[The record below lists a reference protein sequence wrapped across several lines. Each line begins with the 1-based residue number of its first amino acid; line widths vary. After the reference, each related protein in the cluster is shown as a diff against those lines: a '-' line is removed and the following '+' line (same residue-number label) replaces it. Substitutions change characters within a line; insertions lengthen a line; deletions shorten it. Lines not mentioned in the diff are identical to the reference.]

1 MLCKNS
7 DNSRS
12 GSLYYISRLVIGIIA
27 LITSCLLVLFSY
39 KNYSRVS
46 EAKKTLTEAES
57 KSLARE
63 IRTKIKNPEHLAKEK
78 LIEIIQESAP
88 KEITYLAIWHN
99 GALFLENGTA
109 SMPFPQNYS
118 FNKGPFFIS
127 AQERVVQA
135 LTPLHL
141 FPPRPPGPPALT
153 PPGGPSAERAPGADW
168 LLLFEFVPMS
178 ALKLVKGAERS
189 LFVGIFASI
198 ILLLATALFWLLSIQ
213 AERRARNEADRQRLT
228 ALGEMTAVLGHELRN
243 PLASLKGH
251 AQLLQESLSADNPE
265 YESLGMILKEVKRL
279 EYLTNHILNFARPNT
294 HEPLAF
300 ELNSLIR
307 DALASFPAE
316 NKVNFSG
323 FAESYTIWG
332 DPLKLRQAIIN
343 LFLNAFQAA
352 PDKDVECLL
361 RPKGSSVQLEIR
373 DHGAGILKEHFSEL
387 FEPYFTTKTKGT
399 GLGLAIVKSTIEDFK
414 GTITAA
420 NHPEG
425 GAVFTL
431 TLPLSRGK
439 DVAHTSC

>member
-12 GSLYYISRLVIGIIA
+12 GSLYHISRLVIGIIA

-46 EAKKTLTEAES
+46 EVQKTLTEAGS
-57 KSLARE
+57 KTMARE
-63 IRTKIKNPEHLAKEK
+63 IRSKIGNPSQLTKEK
-78 LIEIIQESAP
+78 LAEIISECSP
-88 KEITYLAIWHN
+88 EEITYLAILHH
-99 GALFLENGTA
+99 GSLILESGTA
-109 SMPFPQNYS
+109 TIPLPEDYS
-118 FNKGPFFIS
+118 FNSGPFFIN

-135 LTPLHL
+135 LTPLHRFPL
-141 FPPRPPGPPALT
+141 HPPRPPELT
-153 PPGGPSAERAPGADW
+153 PPGGLSAERDTYGW
-168 LLLFEFVPMS
+168 LLLFEFVPTA

-189 LFVGIFASI
+189 LFVSIFASI
-198 ILLLATALFWLLSIQ
+198 ILLLATALFWLLSMQ
-213 AERRARNEADRQRLT
+213 TEWRTKNEANRRRLT

-251 AQLLQESLSADNPE
+251 AQLLQESIPE
-265 YESLGMILKEVKRL
+265 DHPEFESLNTIIKEAKRL

-294 HEPLAF
+294 HEPVVF
-300 ELNSLIR
+300 ELNSLILE
-307 DALASFPAE
+307 AMESFPAE

-323 FAESYTIWG
+323 FAEKYNIFG

-352 PDKDVECLL
+352 PDKDVECALK
-361 RPKGSSVQLEIR
+361 PKGGGVQIEIR
-373 DHGAGILKEHFSEL
+373 DHGAGILKEHFAEL
-387 FEPYFTTKTKGT
+387 FEPYFTTRTKGT
-399 GLGLAIVKSTIEDFK
+399 GLGLAIVKSTIKDFK

-425 GAVFTL
+425 GAVFTV
-431 TLPLSRGK
+431 TLPLARGK
-439 DVAHTSC
+439 NVANISC